1 MVNIVEIM
9 DTLLLVRPTKDLEF
23 QAIEFKNQF
32 FEHGENEI
40 NGSELWD
47 KMDNYGEWLEKVTK
61 NISKD
66 TVDQNWVV
74 TDTFFAI
81 RERDKKIIGMIDFR
95 HELNDFL
102 KDFGHCGY
110 SVLPSERKKGYATE
124 MVRQI
129 MEIARRIGLTE
140 MQLSCKKNN
149 IASVKTITN
158 NNGIYSRSFQYN
170 NEAADVF
177 IVKL

>member
-1 MVNIVEIM
+1 M
-9 DTLLLVRPTKDLEF
+9 DALLLVRPTKDLES
-23 QAIEFKNQF
+23 QAIEFKNKF
-32 FEHGENEI
+32 FEYGENEI

-47 KMDNYGEWLEKVTK
+47 KIDDYGEWLEKVIK
-61 NISKD
+61 NASKD
-66 TVDQNWVV
+66 TVNQNWVV
-74 TDTFFAI
+74 TDTFFAV
-81 RERDKKIIGMIDFR
+81 RQRDKKIIGIIDFR

-124 MVRQI
+124 MLRQV
-129 MEIARRIGLTE
+129 MEIARQMGLTE
-140 MQLSCKKNN
+140 FQLSCKKNN
-149 IASVKTITN
+149 TASIKTITK

-170 NEAADVF
+170 DETADVF